1 MATTR
6 RAVLLAEDDANV
18 RSVVAD
24 TLRQDGYEVIE
35 ASNPSE
41 ALALARRHAD
51 TIALLIT
58 DLVMPELN
66 GLQLAEILRSS
77 QPEIK
82 VLFMSGYDEE
92 SSVVSGLE
100 GMKGQL
106 LHKPFSADELTQR
119 VHAAVPRQPSP

>member
-6 RAVLLAEDDANV
+6 RAVLLAEDDPNV
-18 RSVVAD
+18 RSLVAD
-24 TLRQDGYEVIE
+24 TLRLEGYEVIE

-51 TIALLIT
+51 TIGMLIT

-66 GLQLAEILRSS
+66 GPQLAEILRSS

-82 VLFMSGYDEE
+82 VLFMSGYGEE

-106 LHKPFSADELTQR
+106 LHKPFSPDELARR
-119 VHAAVPRQPSP
+119 VHAALAREPGP

>member
-1 MATTR
+1 
-6 RAVLLAEDDANV
+6 
-18 RSVVAD
+18 
-24 TLRQDGYEVIE
+24 
-35 ASNPSE
+35 
-41 ALALARRHAD
+41 
-51 TIALLIT
+51 
-58 DLVMPELN
+58 MPELN

-119 VHAAVPRQPSP
+119 VHAALPRQPSP